1 MMSFQNTEYLISVV
15 LLFFAYVFS
24 ITLSG
29 TVQAYV
35 AEKMDDEL
43 AADLGYTEFNPFLFI
58 NLFDIIWFVAF
69 KIMIGRPVPIELTH
83 GIDRTRSWWRLRIFA
98 LFASRPLCNLAIA
111 AVASLIGLVICK
123 PIFLSVITATDPMAL
138 KTSMSSL
145 PHLMCLFCLSL
156 VWANIFLATFECCRQ
171 AIHCFVL
178 YKMEK
183 DFMFIEH
190 ADYIMALG
198 PLLLW
203 LFFHKTII
211 NIFTYVVDC
220 LVFGVSKACGVI

>member
-1 MMSFQNTEYLISVV
+1 MTSFQNVESIISLV

-58 NLFDIIWFVAF
+58 NFFDIIWFLGF
-69 KIMIGRPVPIELTH
+69 KIMIGRPVPLELTH
-83 GIDRTRSWWRLRIFA
+83 GIDRTRSWWQLRLFA
-98 LFASRPLCNLAIA
+98 LFASRPLCNLALTIIA
-111 AVASLIGLVICK
+111 SFIGLVVCK
-123 PIFLSVITATDPMAL
+123 PMFINIITADPATL
-138 KTSMSSL
+138 KTSMASL
-145 PHLMCLFCLSL
+145 PYLMCLFCLSL

-171 AIHCFVL
+171 IIHFFVL

-183 DFMFIEH
+183 DFMFIEY

-203 LFFHKTII
+203 IFFHKTII